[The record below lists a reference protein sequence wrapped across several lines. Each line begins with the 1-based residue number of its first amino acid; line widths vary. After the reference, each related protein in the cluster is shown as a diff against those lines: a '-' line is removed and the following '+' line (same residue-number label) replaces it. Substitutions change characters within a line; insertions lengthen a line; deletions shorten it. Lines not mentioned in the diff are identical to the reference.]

1 MWIYLGVAIF
11 ALALI
16 EIYHYKLIPP
26 VADKVFAVVLF
37 SMFFLVSWLRW
48 ENGADWDAYVDA
60 FANLKTYDDFVQND
74 WWEPGYKLVAL
85 LINTLDFGYTGFL
98 LLFAMLLFGIKLCFL
113 IRSSCWTQF
122 VFVTLCLSLG
132 DMFFVRQNV
141 AAWLA
146 YASIIGL
153 VRKNYLL
160 AISLCVGAFFIHR
173 SSLPI
178 FLLGLLIVLGFDY
191 GWKRIVF
198 VVILLSPLVYTFV
211 YSNDLLPERY
221 FVAYLEN
228 GYFDSKDSLL
238 SGELRGVLKGGF
250 YVACVSRVIY
260 MLQVASRSGG
270 LPYETYKET
279 MIGSIVV
286 ITLSALIAAT
296 SGFSEVFLRLAVY
309 VFPFLAVLL
318 SARLVLGN
326 VRGGFV
332 IRPIV
337 NFLFV
342 VNLFLMVSSEIDLYF
357 PLKLSGLYRG

>member
-1 MWIYLGVAIF
+1 MWIYLGVAILS
-11 ALALI
+11 LALI
-16 EIYHYKLIPP
+16 ELYHYRLIP
-26 VADKVFAVVLF
+26 AAAEKVFAVVLF
-37 SMFFLVSWLRW
+37 STFFLVSWLRW

-74 WWEPGYKLVAL
+74 WWEPGYKLVAI
-85 LINTLDFGYTGFL
+85 LINTLDFGYTSFL
-98 LLFAMLLFGIKLCFL
+98 FLFAMLLYGVKLWFM
-113 IRSSCWTQF
+113 IRSDCWTQF

-141 AAWLA
+141 AAWVA
-146 YASIIGL
+146 FASVIGL

-160 AISLCVGAFFIHR
+160 SIGLCVGAFFIHK

-178 FLLGLLIVLGFDY
+178 FLLGILIVLGFDY
-191 GWKRIVF
+191 GWKRIIF
-198 VVILLSPLVYTFV
+198 VVIFLSPLAFIFL
-211 YSNDLLPERY
+211 YSNDLFPERY

-228 GYFDSKDSLL
+228 GYLDSKESLL
-238 SGELRGVLKGGF
+238 SGDFRGMLKGGF

-260 MLQVASRSGG
+260 MLQVASRSGRR
-270 LPYETYKET
+270 PCETYKET

-296 SGFSEVFLRLAVY
+296 SGYSEVFLRLAVY
-309 VFPFLAVLL
+309 VFPFLALML
-318 SARLVLGN
+318 SAQLVLGN

-332 IRPIV
+332 IRPTV

-357 PLKLSGLYRG
+357 PLKLTGLYSG